1 MLLEAIRTGRIYPRY
16 LRYYGIMKCP
26 VCGGYHHFLVA
37 EDQHQSKGNR
47 FIGLTAKK
55 NRKELLLVCDSCRR
69 TFEFPLGELYRP
81 EAGLDYET
89 TSAVW
94 SHLQE
99 AVRHKILEDPSFLYG
114 EDPDE
119 EETGLQGENR
129 DEEDSEEEDGE
140 DPGEFLIRLMEETRE
155 TFGPNRAYGRV
166 FRTFYDWFCEE
177 YRIPLDLEEGS
188 EENGFSFDIQ

>member
-37 EDQHQSKGNR
+37 EDQRRSIGDR
-47 FIGLTAKK
+47 FIGLTARK
-55 NRKELLLVCDSCRR
+55 NRKEQLLVCDSCRR

-94 SHLQE
+94 SHLRE
-99 AVRHKILEDPSFLYG
+99 AVRRKILDDPTFLSG
-114 EDPDE
+114 ED
-119 EETGLQGENR
+119 L
-129 DEEDSEEEDGE
+129 DEEDEEDEEGTMETQGE
-140 DPGEFLIRLMEETRE
+140 DPGDFLIRLMEETRE
-155 TFGPNRAYGRV
+155 TFGPNQPFGRV

-177 YRIPLDLEEGS
+177 YRVPMELGEGS
-188 EENGFSFDIQ
+188 EEDGFPFDIQ